1 MRFLEA
7 EKSPSYRPRKADD
20 VIQSKPKG
28 LRTENHRGANG
39 TTGQEKMR

>member
-7 EKSPSYRPRKADD
+7 EKSPSYRPRKADG

-28 LRTENHRGANG
+28 LRTENHRGASG
-39 TTGQEKMR
+39 TQGRRR